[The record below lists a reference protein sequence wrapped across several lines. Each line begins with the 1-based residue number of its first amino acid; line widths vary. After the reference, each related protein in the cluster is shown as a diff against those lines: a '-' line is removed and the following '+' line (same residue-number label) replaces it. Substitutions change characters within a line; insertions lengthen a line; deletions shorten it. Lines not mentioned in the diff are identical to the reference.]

1 MVNQILNYHK
11 NILESLNSINDVINN
26 TNYTEYE
33 LSINNN
39 IYESLSNN
47 FLKTYNSILDNIIE
61 SLKNIKK
68 QNKKYTKYKNTI
80 INKFDTLLINIDKLN
95 INIDNSNFIIENET
109 ITNINTI
116 NNNYEYKIFN
126 TLFLNNN
133 NNLDIIDNNDI
144 LKNFLNNNII
154 NNDYEQITIPKKQ
167 LVNIGFENY
176 YELPVYSYLS
186 INIPLNIIVFID
198 EIKSV
203 VIKVGNS
210 KKFKYI
216 NATIGRVPENVAEKN
231 NQRSIICNNNLVKY
245 NKKCISGKNCTY
257 YHDPIIGFADI
268 AHYERQY
275 SHNPLI
281 YNCSNFKD
289 GKYIKENVKKINW
302 EEGLNLYQT
311 SFAWMLLGLV
321 HSITN

>member
-210 KKFKYI
+210 KIKNLPRPTNLIKIKNQFI
-216 NATIGRVPENVAEKN
+216 NK
-231 NQRSIICNNNLVKY
+231 
-245 NKKCISGKNCTY
+245 
-257 YHDPIIGFADI
+257 
-268 AHYERQY
+268 
-275 SHNPLI
+275 
-281 YNCSNFKD
+281 
-289 GKYIKENVKKINW
+289 
-302 EEGLNLYQT
+302 
-311 SFAWMLLGLV
+311 
-321 HSITN
+321 